1 MNPALSKIENYVF
14 NLFKDNLSLDFTYHN
29 FMHTVKV
36 VEAIKI
42 LCTNEQILVETQEQL
57 IVAGWFHDT
66 GYTKTVQ
73 GHEDESAKIASEY
86 LKSINFSEDFIAN
99 VVAYILSTKINYTPQ
114 NIEESIIKDADN
126 YHLGQEEY
134 PKISELLRDEIAKV
148 CEKEFSDYEW
158 NLENRNFFLNVHH
171 FYTDSAKDL
180 WQKGKENN
188 LIYTQNKIKEIELI
202 GDVPNK
208 FELKKKKNDKMQ
220 QPDRGVDTLFRV
232 TLNNHTRLS
241 DIADSKANILLS
253 VNAIVISIALSTLIP
268 KLATPKNEY
277 LLLPSIVMLFSSV
290 VSIVFAILATKPN
303 VTYES
308 FNEEDVKQKKVN
320 LLFFGNFYQMSLE
333 SYEEAMQEL
342 MKDRDYLYNSLT
354 RDLYFLG
361 KVLERKY
368 RLLSITYTI
377 FMIGTILS
385 VLTFSYAVL
394 TNTTF

>member
-1 MNPALSKIENYVF
+1 MNQLLLNIENYVF

-36 VEAIKI
+36 VEAIKTLSI
-42 LCTNEQILVETQEQL
+42 EEQISTELLEKLL
-57 IVAGWFHDT
+57 IAGWFHDT

-73 GHEDESAKIASEY
+73 GHEKESANIAKHY
-86 LKSINFSEDFIAN
+86 LAEHNFDENYIKEIQD
-99 VVAYILSTKINYTPQ
+99 YILITTLNHVPK
-114 NIEESIIKDADN
+114 NIGEAILKDADN
-126 YHLGQEEY
+126 YHLGQAEY
-134 PKISELLRDEIAKV
+134 PKIAALLRDEIAKI
-148 CEKEFSDYEW
+148 CHKEFTDYEW
-158 NLENRNFFLNVHH
+158 HVENRNFFINEHH
-171 FYTDSAKDL
+171 FYTDSAKRL
-180 WQKGKENN
+180 WQEGKEENV
-188 LIYTQNKIKEIELI
+188 IYTQNKIKEIELI

-208 FELKKKKNDKMQ
+208 FEIKKKKNDKIQ

-253 VNAIVISIALSTLIP
+253 VNAIVISIALSTLVP
-268 KLATPKNEY
+268 KLGSPKNEH
-277 LLLPSIVMLFSSV
+277 LLIPSIVMLLSSV

-308 FNEEDVKQKKVN
+308 FNEEDVKSKKVN

-333 SYEEAMQEL
+333 SYENAMQEL
-342 MKDRDYLYNSLT
+342 MKDREYLYNSMT
-354 RDLYFLG
+354 RDLYYLG

-385 VLTFSYAVL
+385 VLTFAFAMF
-394 TNTTF
+394 TNIM

>member
-36 VEAIKI
+36 VEAIKT
-42 LCTNEQILVETQEQL
+42 LCINEQISVDRQEQL
-57 IVAGWFHDT
+57 MVAGWFHDT
-66 GYTKTVQ
+66 GYTKIVL
-73 GHEDESAKIASEY
+73 GHENESVKIANEY
-86 LKSINFSEDFIAN
+86 LTSANFPSDFIAN
-99 VVAYILSTKINYTPQ
+99 VEAYILATKINYAPK

-126 YHLGQEEY
+126 FHLGQEEY

-148 CEKEFSDYEW
+148 CKKEFSDYEW
-158 NLENRNFFLNVHH
+158 NVENRNFFLNVHH

-308 FNEEDVKQKKVN
+308 FNEEDVKLKKVN

-333 SYEEAMQEL
+333 AYEEAMQEL

-385 VLTFSYAVL
+385 VLTFSYAVF
-394 TNTTF
+394 TNTTP

>member
-66 GYTKTVQ
+66 GYIKTVQ

-308 FNEEDVKQKKVN
+308 FNEEDVKLKKVN

>member
-36 VEAIKI
+36 VEAIKT
-42 LCTNEQILVETQEQL
+42 LCINEQISVDRQEQL

-66 GYTKTVQ
+66 GYTKIVL
-73 GHEDESAKIASEY
+73 GHENESVKIANEY
-86 LKSINFSEDFIAN
+86 LTSANFSTDFIAN
-99 VVAYILSTKINYTPQ
+99 VEAYILATKINYTPK

-126 YHLGQEEY
+126 FHLGQEEY

-148 CEKEFSDYEW
+148 CKREFSDYEW
-158 NLENRNFFLNVHH
+158 NVENRNFFLNVHH

-308 FNEEDVKQKKVN
+308 FNEEDVKLKKVN

-333 SYEEAMQEL
+333 AYEEAMQEL

-385 VLTFSYAVL
+385 VLTFSYAVF
-394 TNTTF
+394 TNTTP